1 MEAIEV
7 EELSKRF
14 GTVQALDA
22 VTFSVLR
29 GELFGL
35 IGPDGAGK
43 TTLFRLLTTLLTPD
57 GGWARVGGCDIVRDY
72 RTIRS
77 HVGYMPGRFS
87 LYGDLTVDL
96 LEIEDK
102 PGRILCWPKAETVI
116 CGADLAARL
125 FKKVGLEVE
134 QCARDGQ
141 RLAPKTVFLKA
152 FGSAGRIHAVYKTAQ
167 NIMEYCSGIA
177 TRTADMIAAAQAV
190 NPKCRVVTT
199 RKHFPGTKV
208 LSLYAVQTAAATEHR
223 TGLSE
228 SVLVF
233 DQHRTFCGDDFLQTL
248 AQMRERDPE
257 RKIAVEAASFDE
269 ALAFAK
275 AGADIIQCEKFSVEL
290 FARTASALKE
300 VRPQVLVSAAGGLR
314 ADNAADYARAGADFL
329 VTTWPYFGRPYDIK
343 MSIEG
348 LGC

>member
-1 MEAIEV
+1 MYFIADAFL
-7 EELSKRF
+7 EEILK
-14 GTVQALDA
+14 
-22 VTFSVLR
+22 
-29 GELFGL
+29 E
-35 IGPDGAGK
+35 
-43 TTLFRLLTTLLTPD
+43 
-57 GGWARVGGCDIVRDY
+57 DI
-72 RTIRS
+72 
-77 HVGYMPGRFS
+77 P
-87 LYGDLTVDL
+87 YGDLTVDL

-177 TRTADMIAAAQAV
+177 TR
-190 NPKCRVVTT
+190 
-199 RKHFPGTKV
+199 KHFPGTKV
-208 LSLYAVQTAAATEHR
+208 LSLYAVQTAGATEHR

>member
-1 MEAIEV
+1 MIA
-7 EELSKRF
+7 RF
-14 GTVQALDA
+14 GPA
-22 VTFSVLR
+22 VKGRQTPPSRQLGEGGRPGQDGVDP
-29 GELFGL
+29 ELFRPGEQVAVAGEQGL
-35 IGPDGAGK
+35 PLIDA
-43 TTLFRLLTTLLTPD
+43 LLD
-57 GGWARVGGCDIVRDY
+57 EVR
-72 RTIRS
+72 
-77 HVGYMPGRFS
+77 
-87 LYGDLTVDL
+87 
-96 LEIEDK
+96 
-102 PGRILCWPKAETVI
+102 
-116 CGADLAARL
+116 
-125 FKKVGLEVE
+125 VGLEVE

-208 LSLYAVQTAAATEHR
+208 LSLYAVQTAGATEHR

>member
-1 MEAIEV
+1 MYFIADAFL
-7 EELSKRF
+7 EEILK
-14 GTVQALDA
+14 
-22 VTFSVLR
+22 
-29 GELFGL
+29 E
-35 IGPDGAGK
+35 
-43 TTLFRLLTTLLTPD
+43 
-57 GGWARVGGCDIVRDY
+57 DI
-72 RTIRS
+72 
-77 HVGYMPGRFS
+77 P
-87 LYGDLTVDL
+87 YGDLTVDL

-343 MSIEG
+343 RSIEG